1 MAKVPKIRVQGL
13 DKALLRL
20 DVIGDIERRGEV
32 QNILVDAAKI
42 IKAQAEANIDRMPR
56 RDIGWKQHLIRLR
69 TKRGE
74 RVFGPVR
81 AGDIK
86 RAVQAFGTKDGLGAV
101 AKIAFTLAPHA
112 WFLEFGTSR
121 NGKQLIPPWSFW
133 RTAVQ
138 SKRREISKY
147 IKTEVS
153 SLLRTY
159 VDADEPEK
167 IFTRRRKKA
176 A

>member
-1 MAKVPKIRVQGL
+1 MAKTPKIRVQGL

-32 QNILVDAAKI
+32 QSILVDAAKI
-42 IKAQAEANIDRMPR
+42 IKVQADANVDGMEHRMVW
-56 RDIGWKQHLIRLR
+56 WKPHLIKLK

-81 AGDIK
+81 AGDVK
-86 RAVQAFGTKDGLGAV
+86 RAIEAVPTKDGLGAV
-101 AKIAFTLAPHA
+101 AKIAFTKAPHA
-112 WFLEFGTSR
+112 WFLEFGTKTIPARSFFR
-121 NGKQLIPPWSFW
+121 N
-133 RTAVQ
+133 AVAQ
-138 SKRREISKY
+138 KRREVSKY
-147 IKTEVS
+147 IKAQVS
-153 SLLRTY
+153 ELLRTY

-167 IFTRRRKKA
+167 IFARRKKKA